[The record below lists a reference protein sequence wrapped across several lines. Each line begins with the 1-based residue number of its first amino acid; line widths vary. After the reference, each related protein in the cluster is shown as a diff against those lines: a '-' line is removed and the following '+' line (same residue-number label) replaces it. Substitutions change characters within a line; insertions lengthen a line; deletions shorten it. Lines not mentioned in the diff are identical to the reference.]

1 MAVLLQD
8 AMGQI
13 AVAQQFDGAVEV
25 LFQPLARDAR
35 VGVVV
40 ERFVDAGD
48 GLHLLEHGADVVADE
63 DDGAVA
69 VDFGQQFVEAGFEA
83 AVQIG
88 GGLVEDDHFG
98 VGDDGASQ
106 QGALQLSAAQGAD
119 GLLLHAFQS
128 HAGDDAGGSLALVGA
143 VACAEALAAAQAGE
157 DDLLDGDGELAVDA
171 GILGQVTDGERRV
184 AVRRALRM
192 EGNSAALGFQ
202 QAEDAA
208 DERRLSAS
216 VGTDDAQEV
225 TVVDGEVDVAQD
237 GASVVSGIEVLY
249 FDERLHDYQLSI
261 INSRTVFSI
270 SASQS

>member
-13 AVAQQFDGAVEV
+13 AVAQQLDGTVEV

-106 QGALQLSAAQGAD
+106 QGTLQLSAAQGAD

-128 HAGDDAGGSLALVGA
+128 HAGDDAGGSLAFLGA

-157 DDLLDGDGELAVDA
+157 NDLLDGDGELAVDA
-171 GILGQVTDGERRV
+171 GILGQVTDGKGSLFV
-184 AVRRALRM
+184 LLRM

-208 DERRLSAS
+208 DECRLSAS

-237 GASVVSGIEVLY
+237 GASVVSGVEVLY
-249 FDERLHDYQLSI
+249 FDESLH
-261 INSRTVFSI
+261 NG
-270 SASQS
+270 

>member
-8 AMGQI
+8 AVGQI
-13 AVAQQFDGAVEV
+13 AVTQQFDGTVEV

-40 ERFVDAGD
+40 QCFVDAGD

-69 VDFGQQFVEAGFEA
+69 VDFGQQLVEAGFEA

-106 QGALQLSAAQGAD
+106 QGTLQLSAAQGAD

-143 VACAEALAAAQAGE
+143 VACAEALAAAQSGE

-202 QAEDAA
+202 QAEDTT

-225 TVVDGEVDVAQD
+225 TVVDGEVYVAQD
-237 GASVVSGIEVLY
+237 GASVVSGVEVLY
-249 FDERLHDYQLSI
+249 FDESLH
-261 INSRTVFSI
+261 NG
-270 SASQS
+270 